1 MQQCT
6 ESGVIS
12 WKSHRE
18 REKESDKMHA
28 YTQTSNERCIKIKGT
43 RKFNWCQCTTT
54 SLSLLTKCSTR
65 TSRSVFPDGFSF
77 FTFLFPTLCHNRN
90 ESALQMLKIEVKKKW
105 IGAHTK
111 KRFQWHVFD
120 YCFEY
125 TFYFKL
131 FGHWMPSAFSPPRY
145 VFRWKWAYFYL
156 KYSK

>member
-12 WKSHRE
+12 WKSYEAIEKE

-28 YTQTSNERCIKIKGT
+28 CTQTSNERCIKIKGT

-90 ESALQMLKIEVKKKW
+90 ESALQMLKIEMKKNGSK
-105 IGAHTK
+105 HTQK
-111 KRFQWHVFD
+111 NGFSGMCSIIVSN
-120 YCFEY
+120 
-125 TFYFKL
+125 TL
-131 FGHWMPSAFSPPRY
+131 FTSNFLDIECHQLSPPSLR
-145 VFRWKWAYFYL
+145 FPMKMSIFL
-156 KYSK
+156 S